1 LRKRLQ
7 TDYRGVIILERSA
20 VFHRPD
26 QNYSFILDESTLG
39 IRIRT
44 KKDDVER
51 IELIHG
57 DPYIWKDNKWVFEK
71 IDMTLNAT
79 DTLFDYWETTITPPH
94 RRIRYGFELHA
105 KGETLLYTEKGFYE
119 EVLYDCQYYFC
130 FPYLH
135 ESELFNAPD
144 WVKDT
149 RWYQIFPE
157 RFANANPSINPKN
170 TLPWG
175 GAEPAQNNF
184 FGGDFEGVI
193 EHLDYLVDL
202 GINGIY
208 FTPIFKSPSNHKY
221 DTIDYFEID
230 PQFGTKED
238 LKRLVKECHKRGI
251 KIMLDAVF
259 NHSGYYFAPFQDVL
273 EKGQDSEYANWFY
286 PHSFPLHGGEQPNYE
301 AFAFV
306 ASMPKLNTQ
315 NPQVKKYLLDVSAY
329 WINEFDIDG
338 WRLDVANEVDHQFW
352 REFRTV
358 VREQKPDI
366 YILGEVWHDSMPWL
380 LGDQFDA
387 VMNYPF
393 TTNVLNL
400 LASQTIS
407 AKEFMND
414 MTTVIQ
420 SYPKNVMDV
429 TFNLVGSHDT
439 PRILTECQEDV
450 SRLKLIYT
458 LLYTFMG
465 SPCMYYGDEIGMT
478 GGKDP
483 GCRKCMEWNP
493 KRQDSDL
500 LDHVKKLMSLRQS
513 EKLLANE
520 GHFQFLNQEQSE
532 IVAYRKYHH
541 DQNVLV
547 IINPTHVAQSFR
559 IPHVL
564 KGNVIKNLW
573 TDEEFDSNED
583 TTLVHLK
590 PLEFQILAYQLG
602 TVVDSK

>member
-1 LRKRLQ
+1 MEL
-7 TDYRGVIILERSA
+7 SA
-20 VFHRPD
+20 VYHRPD
-26 QNYSFILDESTLG
+26 QNYSFILDETTLG
-39 IRIRT
+39 IRIKT
-44 KKDDVER
+44 KKNDLER

-57 DPYIWKDNKWVFEK
+57 DPYIWKDEKWVLSRAEMK
-71 IDMTLNAT
+71 LVAT
-79 DTLFDYWETTITPPH
+79 DALFDYWESIISPPH

-105 KGETLLYTEKGFYE
+105 NGETALYTEKGFFQ
-119 EVLYDCQYYFC
+119 EVLYDCQNYFC

-135 ESELFNAPD
+135 ASELFLAPD

-157 RFANANPSINPKN
+157 RFANGDPSLNPEN

-175 GAEPAQNNF
+175 EVDPKPNNF

-193 EHLDYLVDL
+193 QNLDYLVDL

-238 LKRLVKECHKRGI
+238 LKKLVKECHDRGI

-259 NHSGYYFAPFQDVL
+259 NHSGYYFAPFQDIL
-273 EKGQDSEYANWFY
+273 EKGQESEYADWFY
-286 PHSFPLHGGEQPNYE
+286 PHNFPLQGGERPNYE
-301 AFAFV
+301 TFAFV

-315 NPQVKKYLLDVSAY
+315 NPDVKKYLLDVSAY
-329 WINEFDIDG
+329 WINEFNIDG

-407 AKEFMND
+407 AEQFMND

-450 SRLKLIYT
+450 DRVKLIYT
-458 LLYTFMG
+458 MLYTFMG

-483 GCRKCMEWNP
+483 GCRKCMEWDP
-493 KRQDSDL
+493 EKQDTDL
-500 LDHVKKLMSLRQS
+500 LHHVKKLMSLRQS
-513 EKLLANE
+513 VKLLANE
-520 GHFQFLNQEQSE
+520 GSFQFLNHLKTEV
-532 IVAYRKYHH
+532 VAYRKYQD
-541 DQNVLV
+541 DQNILV
-547 IINPTHVAQSFR
+547 IINPTNADQTFT
-559 IPHVL
+559 IPHLV
-564 KGNVIKNLW
+564 KGISVKNLW
-573 TDEEFDSNED
+573 TDDEFVSTDDNTD
-583 TTLVHLK
+583 VQIK
-590 PLEFQILAYQLG
+590 PLAFTILAYQL
-602 TVVDSK
+602 